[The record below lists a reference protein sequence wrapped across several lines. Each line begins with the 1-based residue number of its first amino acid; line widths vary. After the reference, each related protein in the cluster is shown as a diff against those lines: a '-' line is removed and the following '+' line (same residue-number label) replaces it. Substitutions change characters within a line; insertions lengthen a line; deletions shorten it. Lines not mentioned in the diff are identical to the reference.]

1 MSYTHTAPSTRTP
14 GPSFLADRTVGKLS
28 RWLRILGYDS
38 VYLPQLLPAGLLREG
53 RRQRRI
59 ILTRNT
65 AILRAKDAPAFIF
78 IRPDRFREQ
87 LKQVVETLQLD
98 PVQAVL
104 SRCIECNQ
112 ALQLIEKDHHQAQV
126 KNKVPD
132 YVWQT
137 QTDFR
142 RCPKCSRIYWAA
154 SHRDRVLAELKQL
167 GLGGAGLAGLK
178 ADC

>member
-1 MSYTHTAPSTRTP
+1 MSHTHTATHTGTPS
-14 GPSFLADRTVGKLS
+14 PSFLADRTVGKLA
-28 RWLRILGYDS
+28 RWLRILGYDT

-65 AILRAKDAPAFIF
+65 GILRAKDAPAFIF
-78 IRPDRFREQ
+78 IQHDRFREQ

-98 PVQAVL
+98 PAQAVL

-112 ALQLIEKDHHQAQV
+112 ALQLIEKDQV
-126 KNKVPD
+126 QIQDKVPE

-137 QTDFR
+137 QTEFR
-142 RCPKCSRIYWAA
+142 RCPACRRIYWGAT
-154 SHRDRVLAELKQL
+154 HRDNVLAELKQL
-167 GLGGAGLAGLK
+167 GLGGERLSELQ